1 MESINQYV
9 RGGIMNR
16 TVLAIFK
23 NDNIK
28 SFHIWTTTQEDL
40 KNVTVTN
47 AYSKAKS
54 SINGKL
60 SSESA
65 ATTSFFRVLL
75 NTDRKDWYVRYIN
88 IGVVNS
94 KDGEDFYNLYA
105 DELIDMNY
113 KCLTRNKKYRHA
125 SGKYAGKKHQYM
137 MIEDMIK
144 KQIERHATNMLEDIS
159 YSNDMAEA
167 VRKIYNVAVNK
178 KNTHINN
185 ISELWKHIY
194 ENYSEAA

>member
-1 MESINQYV
+1 MQSTKDN
-9 RGGIMNR
+9 IMKNR
-16 TVLAIFK
+16 TVLAIFR
-23 NDNIK
+23 NDKIK

-75 NTDRKDWYVRYIN
+75 NTDKKDWDVEYIYL
-88 IGVVNS
+88 GVVNS
-94 KDGEDFYNLYA
+94 KDDGEDFYNLYH
-105 DELIDMNY
+105 DELVDMNY

-125 SGKYAGKKHQYM
+125 SGKYAGKNHQYM
-137 MIEDMIK
+137 IIERMK
-144 KQIERHATNMLEDIS
+144 KPQIVRHATNMLEDVS
-159 YSNDMAEA
+159 YSNDMINDTVE
-167 VRKIYNVAVNK
+167 KIYRVAINK

-185 ISELWKHIY
+185 ISELWKYTY

>member
-1 MESINQYV
+1 
-9 RGGIMNR
+9 MNR
-16 TVLAIFK
+16 TVLAIFR

>member
-1 MESINQYV
+1 MQQVLQSTKDN
-9 RGGIMNR
+9 IMKNR
-16 TVLAIFK
+16 TVLAIFR
-23 NDNIK
+23 NDKIK

-75 NTDRKDWYVRYIN
+75 NTDKKDWNVEYIDL
-88 IGVVNS
+88 GVVNS

-105 DELIDMNY
+105 DELIEKNY

-137 MIEDMIK
+137 IIEKMK
-144 KQIERHATNMLEDIS
+144 KPQIVRHATNMLEDIS
-159 YSNDMAEA
+159 YSNDMINDAA
-167 VRKIYNVAVNK
+167 DKIYFAAVTQK
-178 KNTHINN
+178 HINN
-185 ISELWKHIY
+185 ISELWKHTH

>member
-1 MESINQYV
+1 MESFNQYV
-9 RGGIMNR
+9 GGGIMNR

-28 SFHIWTTTQEDL
+28 AFHIWVTTQIDL

-47 AYSKAKS
+47 AYSKAKA

-75 NTDRKDWYVRYIN
+75 NTDKKDWDVEYIDL
-88 IGVVNS
+88 GVVNS

-105 DELIDMNY
+105 DELIEKNY
-113 KCLTRNKKYRHA
+113 KQLTRNKKYRHA

-137 MIEDMIK
+137 IIENMLKPQIK
-144 KQIERHATNMLEDIS
+144 RHATNMLEDIS

-167 VRKIYNVAVNK
+167 AQEIYNAAVNK

>member
-1 MESINQYV
+1 
-9 RGGIMNR
+9 MNR
-16 TVLAIFK
+16 TVLAIFR

-60 SSESA
+60 YSESA

-75 NTDRKDWYVRYIN
+75 NTDRKYWYVRYIDL
-88 IGVVNS
+88 GVVNS
-94 KDGEDFYNLYA
+94 KDGSDFYNLYA
-105 DELIDMNY
+105 DELLEMNY
-113 KCLTRNKKYRHA
+113 KQLTRNPKYRHA

-137 MIEDMIK
+137 LIENMLKPQIK
-144 KQIERHATNMLEDIS
+144 RHATNMLEDIS
-159 YSNDMAEA
+159 YSNNMIEA
-167 VRKIYNVAVNK
+167 AQEIYSVAVNK

>member
-1 MESINQYV
+1 
-9 RGGIMNR
+9 MNR

-75 NTDRKDWYVRYIN
+75 NTDKKDWDVEYIDLG
-88 IGVVNS
+88 IVNS
-94 KDGEDFYNLYA
+94 KDGSDFYNLYA
-105 DELIDMNY
+105 DELLEMNY
-113 KCLTRNKKYRHA
+113 KQLTRNPKYRHA